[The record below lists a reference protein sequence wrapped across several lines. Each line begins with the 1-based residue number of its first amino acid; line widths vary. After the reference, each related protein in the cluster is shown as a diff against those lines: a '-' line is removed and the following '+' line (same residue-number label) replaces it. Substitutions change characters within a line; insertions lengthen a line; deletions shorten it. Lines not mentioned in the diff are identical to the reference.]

1 MRVMKRARVRL
12 VPLGVLVVTLIVMG
26 AGCGGSSTNT
36 TVAPAPSIPS
46 LPAPANADTIAANY
60 VMFFDGTQPVAN
72 KIGLLENGQQYA
84 QQLEAQA
91 ASPLG
96 KTVSIT
102 ISSVTITSSTT
113 AAVKFSILGQRQT
126 GFPRPDGEGDTAGW
140 RMESR
145 GRHLPGLAGAG
156 TGIHYAVQLETADDP
171 RKAPTGE
178 PPSSSGTTWAQK
190 PSRHRPPRSESRGNG
205 GHEPAPRPA
214 PQAGG

>member
-1 MRVMKRARVRL
+1 MRLMKRARVRFVL
-12 VPLGVLVVTLIVMG
+12 LGVLVVTLIVMG

-36 TVAPAPSIPS
+36 TVVPAPSIPS

-60 VMFFDGTQPVAN
+60 VTFFDGTQPVAN

-113 AAVKFSILGQRQT
+113 AAVKFSILVSGKPAFPDQT
-126 GFPRPDGEGDTAGW
+126 GKAILQDGVWKVGADTF
-140 RMESR
+140 
-145 GRHLPGLAGAG
+145 LALLA
-156 TGIHYAVQLETADDP
+156 LEQGST
-171 RKAPTGE
+171 TQ
-178 PPSSSGTTWAQK
+178 SS
-190 PSRHRPPRSESRGNG
+190 
-205 GHEPAPRPA
+205 
-214 PQAGG
+214 